1 MGLAEDVLALVRAE
15 SGLKARDIGRR
26 LGVDRREVNA
36 VLYGELKGHVRQDET
51 YGWSS
56 LSGGSG
62 SHSTGKPQPASE
74 GSTTESASGSRRI
87 AETVVGRLCRYYLE
101 CISLDDQFGVG
112 IFASSKHNLDYTEL
126 AHHPAV
132 SGDLE
137 VLSDTEE
144 SRRLV
149 GVASSPRSAKSIFL
163 GHVIIAKKIRSRR
176 GWEGFVLQPLFIH
189 TLSTGPGENGS
200 NLQNEDDLPVWN
212 LEALRTIT
220 GQSGTAVMDELS
232 ALQQSLG
239 LTGESSELPPYDEL
253 LLRLRNVRPDWPW
266 VEVLEPYEPCRD
278 GPLSRISEP
287 GIYNRAL
294 LFVAERPPFTR
305 GLEAELNS
313 LCEHPAANLRGTA
326 LGSLV
331 GVRADDERSPD
342 RGTPPLEVLPLNQEQ
357 KSAVERSL
365 RSPLTVITGPPGTG
379 KSQVVSS
386 ILVNAAHQGQRVL
399 FASKNNKA
407 VDVVEARVN
416 SLGPRPLL
424 MRLGAN
430 AYQEKIVDF
439 LTKILSVSC
448 SEKDELAYD
457 AQLRIHARIAERI
470 EQLQSDVDSYAE
482 LLSALGDRARQIELE
497 RSVRGAETLERLQ
510 HLEDERLPKIASE
523 LRRSLNLLDPSPAGA
538 LKKLSTKLLGS
549 RRIRKFE
556 ARVDS
561 WRSELDELGVRLPS
575 SFQIEEF
582 SRWED
587 TADEI
592 EDLAGAQ
599 HLLRGQDRDL
609 SKFSSLTS
617 LEELSRQ
624 DTELSEQIE
633 EVSENLWRLWLVL
646 QPARLTQE
654 QRRLVGEYAS
664 TLRTLQEQA
673 RESGARATGFAKKY
687 SDLFPQISEV
697 LPCWAVTSL
706 SVHRRVPLSPG
717 FFDLVVIDEASQCDI
732 ASIVPLLYRA
742 RRAVV
747 IGDPQ
752 QLRHISALRHDQNAR
767 LLEKHGLAEDHLLWD
782 YVNSSLY
789 DLGAPM
795 AAAED
800 VVDLR
805 EHHRSHSD
813 IIEFSN
819 QAFYEGKL
827 RVATRYSKLKPA
839 PGEAAVRWVQA
850 SGRVERVASGG
861 SRNRS
866 EADAVVGELRRLLV
880 EQEYD
885 GTVGVI
891 SPFRAQANLIREMAT
906 SDPELGPLMPKS
918 ELLVDTVHRFQGDE
932 RDVMV
937 FSPVVSEGIREGS
950 IHFLRRSP
958 NLFNV
963 AITRARSAL
972 VVVGDKAAA
981 ESSGVDYLA
990 AFARYVTDLS
1000 GAEERESIS
1009 DDVGGPE
1016 YPAIARPE
1024 LVSDW
1029 ERRFYARMYESGL
1042 RPIPQYDVEKYT
1054 LDFALIDG
1062 ERRLNIEVDGEHHR
1076 DWTGDLCRRDIMRN
1090 QRMIE
1095 LGWDVI
1101 RLWVY
1106 ELDSDM
1112 DECVQRIK
1120 EWEAGSAFPVV

>member
-1 MGLAEDVLALVRAE
+1 MGLADDVLALVRADP
-15 SGLKARDIGRR
+15 GLKAKEIGRR
-26 LGVDRREVNA
+26 LGIERRDINA
-36 VLYGELKGHVRQDET
+36 VLHGELKGHVLQDET
-51 YGWSS
+51 YGWSAVS
-56 LSGGSG
+56 YGTGSNFVASPDPTSESGKTD
-62 SHSTGKPQPASE
+62 TGPDV
-74 GSTTESASGSRRI
+74 RRVEDTI
-87 AETVVGRLCRYYLE
+87 VGRLCRYYLE

-112 IFASSKHNLDYTEL
+112 FFASSKFDLDYAELAQHPAISGNLD
-126 AHHPAV
+126 
-132 SGDLE
+132 

-144 SRRLV
+144 ARRLA
-149 GVASSPRSAKSIFL
+149 GTASSPRSAKSIFL
-163 GHVIIAKKIRSRR
+163 GHVVVAKKIRSNR
-176 GWEGFVLQPLFIH
+176 GWEGFVLQPLLIH
-189 TLSTGPGENGS
+189 TLSMGSGENGS
-200 NLQNEDDLPVWN
+200 SLQNEDDLPVWN

-220 GQSGTAVMDELS
+220 GQSGAAVMDELA

-239 LTGESSELPPYDEL
+239 LIGDAAELPPYDEL

-266 VEVLEPYEPCRD
+266 VEVLEPYEPCQS
-278 GPLSRISEP
+278 GPLSKVSEP

-305 GLEAELNS
+305 GLEAELS
-313 LCEHPAANLRGTA
+313 ALCEQPASSLRGTA

-331 GVRADDERSPD
+331 GVRADDESGPD
-342 RGTPPLEVLPLNQEQ
+342 RVAPPLEVLPLNQEQ
-357 KSAVERSL
+357 QSAVERSL
-365 RSPLTVITGPPGTG
+365 KSPLTVITGPPGTG

-386 ILVNAAHQGQRVL
+386 ILLNAAHQGQRVL

-430 AYQEKIVDF
+430 AYQDKIVDF
-439 LTKILSVSC
+439 LTKILSVSR
-448 SEKDELAYD
+448 SEQDELTYD

-470 EQLQSDVDSYAE
+470 DKMQSDVDSYAIV
-482 LLSALGDRARQIELE
+482 LSALGERARQLELE
-497 RSVRGAETLERLQ
+497 RGVRGRATLEA
-510 HLEDERLPKIASE
+510 LENFDDERLPTIVSE
-523 LRRSLNLLDPSPAGA
+523 LRRSLSLLKPSPAGVLGRFGA
-538 LKKLSTKLLGS
+538 KLFGG
-549 RRIRKFE
+549 RRIRKID

-561 WRSELDELGVRLPS
+561 WRSELEELGVHLPTG
-575 SFQIEEF
+575 FQIDEY

-587 TADEI
+587 AAAEI
-592 EDLAGAQ
+592 EDLAGVQ
-599 HLLRGQDRDL
+599 HLLREQDRDL
-609 SKFSSLTS
+609 TSFSSLTS
-617 LEELSRQ
+617 LEELSKQ
-624 DTELSEQIE
+624 ELELSEQME
-633 EVSENLWRLWLVL
+633 EVSKNLWSLWLVL

-664 TLRTLQEQA
+664 TLRALQEQS
-673 RESGARATGFAKKY
+673 RESGRRATGFAKKY
-687 SDLFPQISEV
+687 SELFPQISEV

-742 RRAVV
+742 QRAVI

-752 QLRHISALRHDQNAR
+752 QLRHISALRQDQNVR

-789 DLGAPM
+789 DLGAPL

-827 RVATRYSKLKPA
+827 RVATRYSKLKSTRGNP
-839 PGEAAVRWVQA
+839 AVRWVQT
-850 SGRVERVASGG
+850 SGRVERVAAGG
-861 SRNRS
+861 SRNRV
-866 EADAVVGELRRLLV
+866 EADAVVRELRRLLV
-880 EQEYD
+880 EQGYD

-891 SPFRAQANLIREMAT
+891 SPFRAQANLIREIVT
-906 SDPELGPLMPKS
+906 SDPELSPLIPSS

-932 RDVMV
+932 RDVMI
-937 FSPVVSEGIREGS
+937 FSPVVSEGIRDGS

-990 AFARYVTDLS
+990 AFARYVADLS
-1000 GAEERESIS
+1000 AVQERKSPPREI
-1009 DDVGGPE
+1009 GGPQ
-1016 YPAIARPE
+1016 YPTVTRPE

-1029 ERRFYARMYESGL
+1029 ERRFYTRMYESGL
-1042 RPIPQYDVEKYT
+1042 RPIPQYDIEKYT
-1054 LDFALIDG
+1054 LDFALVDG
-1062 ERRLNIEVDGEHHR
+1062 ERRLNIEVDGEQHR

-1095 LGWDVI
+1095 LGWDVM
-1101 RLWVY
+1101 RFWVY

-1112 DECVQRIK
+1112 DACVKRIK
-1120 EWEAGSAFPVV
+1120 EWEAGRAVPNP